1 MQRKSVLHLAAS
13 ITAFAA
19 SGSAMAQSAGITAA
33 ADIAG
38 VPSPNLGSSFGDI
51 SGDGLTV
58 AATVRSDATTFR
70 AYRVTSAGYEQLP
83 GLPDHSYVLAN
94 GVSDN
99 GSVIVG
105 VSQSTFSSRGT
116 AIQWDGTAATELGH
130 LATSSASQNSV
141 AYGISGDGRVVVG
154 ASVPDGIG
162 LHAVRWVD
170 KGAAQDL
177 HGGGF
182 VSSDARRASRDGSV
196 IVGHGATSAR
206 TSEAFVW
213 TAGGGMT
220 ALGVLASQEAD
231 SGATSFAKDVSAD
244 GAVVVG
250 FSQATN
256 GNSEAF
262 RWTSAG
268 GMTSL
273 GLLSGGN
280 SSGALGVNADGSV
293 IVGSARRPS
302 AFVPSIQ
309 DTVAFRWTSSGG
321 LQPVADW
328 LAANGVAVGSNS
340 FTDAVAVSDD
350 GNVII
355 GTGQINGTTQQY
367 IARIAGTSGG
377 GGGTG
382 GGTDGGTGGG
392 GTGGGTDGG
401 TGSGGTG
408 GGTDGGTDGGS
419 GGGTDG
425 GTDGETGGG
434 TDGGTGVIGLVD
446 YLFSVADSGITL
458 QTIIN
463 AASMTLFGAHHRP
476 LMDFPQSGRNCGWI
490 TGDIASSGRG
500 HRRNYS
506 GEVGICRDL
515 GAGIR
520 VGFGGGVDRSETQ
533 LNLGGKAATDSWY
546 LVGEVDVQPQGT
558 PLLLSVTGYYAD
570 VDVDVDRAYRNGTA
584 IDISRAR
591 THARAWALRGR
602 LDWRDLIAFGGGAG
616 LTPYVAYTHAKVK
629 MDGFTETGGGFP
641 LTMGDTRS
649 DFDELRLGGRA
660 GIPLTGKARLQLSGE
675 WVHRFKTGPAALS
688 GSIIG
693 VGAFAVAAPAPRR
706 DWGRAGTDLDLNIGK
721 SALLSLSAHA
731 MVGQGE
737 DARLGGSIS
746 FRFAF

>member
-1 MQRKSVLHLAAS
+1 MQRKSVLRLAAS
-13 ITAFAA
+13 ITAFAV

-38 VPSPNLGSSFGDI
+38 VPTPNLGSSFGDI
-51 SGDGLTV
+51 SGDGSTV
-58 AATVRSDATTFR
+58 AATVRSDATTFQ
-70 AYRVTSAGYEQLP
+70 AYRITSAGYEELP

-94 GVSDN
+94 GVSDD

-116 AIQWDGTAATELGH
+116 AIQWDGTTATELGH
-130 LATSSASQNSV
+130 LATSGASQNSV
-141 AYGISGDGRVVVG
+141 AYGISGDGRVAVG
-154 ASVPDGIG
+154 ASVPDGVG

-196 IVGHGATSAR
+196 IVGHGATAAR
-206 TSEAFVW
+206 TSEGFVW

-220 ALGVLASQEAD
+220 ALGVLASQAAD

-244 GAVVVG
+244 GTVVVG

-273 GLLSGGN
+273 GLLPGGN

-367 IARIAGTSGG
+367 IARIAGSSG
-377 GGGTG
+377 G
-382 GGTDGGTGGG
+382 GGTDGGT
-392 GTGGGTDGG
+392 D
-401 TGSGGTG
+401 GGTG
-408 GGTDGGTDGGS
+408 GGTDGGTDGG
-419 GGGTDG
+419 
-425 GTDGETGGG
+425 TG
-434 TDGGTGVIGLVD
+434 GGTGVIGLVD
-446 YLFSVADSGITL
+446 YLYSVADSGITL

-490 TGDIASSGRG
+490 TGDIAGSGRG
-500 HRRNYS
+500 HRRNYT

-520 VGFGGGVDRSETQ
+520 VGFGGGVDRAETR
-533 LNLGGKAATDSWY
+533 LNLGGKTATDGWH

-570 VDVDVDRAYRNGTA
+570 LDVDVDRAYRNGTA

-591 THARAWALRGR
+591 THAKAWALRGR
-602 LDWRDLIAFGGGAG
+602 LDWRDLIAFGGGAS

-641 LTMGDTRS
+641 LVMADTRS
-649 DFDELRLGGRA
+649 DYDEMRLGGRA
-660 GIPLTGKARLQLSGE
+660 GVPLSDKSRLQLSGE
-675 WVHRFKTGPAALS
+675 WVHRLKTGPAALS

-706 DWGRAGTDLDLNIGK
+706 DWGRAGTDLDFGIGK

-746 FRFAF
+746 FRVAF

>member
-1 MQRKSVLHLAAS
+1 MRRKSVLHLAAS
-13 ITAFAA
+13 IAAFAA
-19 SGSAMAQSAGITAA
+19 PGSAMAQSAGITAA
-33 ADIAG
+33 ADIDG
-38 VPSPNLGSSFGDI
+38 FPRPSLGSSFGDI
-51 SGDGLTV
+51 SGDGSTV

-70 AYRVTSAGYEQLP
+70 AYRVTSAGYEELP

-99 GSVIVG
+99 GSVVVG

-116 AIQWDGTAATELGH
+116 AMQWDGTTATELGH
-130 LATSSASQNSV
+130 LATSSGSQNSV
-141 AYGISGDGRVVVG
+141 AYGISGDGRVAVG

-182 VSSDARRASRDGSV
+182 VSSDARRANRDGSV
-196 IVGHGATSAR
+196 IVGRGATSAR

-213 TAGGGMT
+213 TEGGGMT
-220 ALGVLASQEAD
+220 ALGVLASQAAD
-231 SGATSFAKDVSAD
+231 SGARSFAEDVSAD

-273 GLLSGGN
+273 GLLPGGN

-367 IARIAGTSGG
+367 IARIAGSTGG
-377 GGGTG
+377 G
-382 GGTDGGTGGG
+382 GGTDGGT
-392 GTGGGTDGG
+392 D
-401 TGSGGTG
+401 GGTG
-408 GGTDGGTDGGS
+408 GGTDGGTDGGTGGGTDS
-419 GGGTDG
+419 GTDGGTGGGTDG
-425 GTDGETGGG
+425 GTDGGTGGGTDGG

-446 YLFSVADSGITL
+446 YLYSVADSGITL

-476 LMDFPQSGRNCGWI
+476 LMDFPQAGRNCGWI
-490 TGDIASSGRG
+490 TGDIAGSGRG
-500 HRRNYS
+500 DRRNYS

-515 GAGIR
+515 GTGIR
-520 VGFGGGVDRSETQ
+520 VGFGGGVDRTETQ
-533 LNLGGKAATDSWY
+533 LNLGGKTETDGWH
-546 LVGEVDVQPQGT
+546 LVGEVDFQPQGT

-570 VDVDVDRAYRNGTA
+570 LDVDVDRAYRNGTA

-602 LDWRDLIAFGGGAG
+602 LDWRDLIAFGGGAS
-616 LTPYVAYTHAKVK
+616 LTPYVAYSYAKVK

-641 LTMGDTRS
+641 VIMADTRS
-649 DFDELRLGGRA
+649 DYDELRLGGRA
-660 GIPLTGKARLQLSGE
+660 GIPLGGKARLQLSGE
-675 WVHRFKTGPAALS
+675 WVHRFKTDPAALS

-693 VGAFAVAAPAPRR
+693 VGAFAVAAPTQRS
-706 DWGRAGTDLDLNIGK
+706 DWGRAGTDLDFGIGK

-737 DARLGGSIS
+737 DARLGGSVS